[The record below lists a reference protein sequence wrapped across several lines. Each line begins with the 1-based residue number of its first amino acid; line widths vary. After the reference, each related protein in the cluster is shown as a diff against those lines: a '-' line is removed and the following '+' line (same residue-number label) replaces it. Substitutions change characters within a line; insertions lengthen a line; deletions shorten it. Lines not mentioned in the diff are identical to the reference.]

1 MNNLNKKLIL
11 ASNSPRR
18 KEILKE
24 NGFIFDVFPSCY
36 DEKISGKKYDKN
48 LVENCAYNKALD
60 VFERINDKN
69 AVIISADTVV
79 VLNDLILGKPKDKK
93 DAFETLKSL
102 SSKTHFV
109 ATSFCILYFSN
120 SQNKI
125 TTLKD
130 TQITTVTFRKLEND
144 EILNYINTKNPL
156 DKAGSYG
163 IQDENFDFAIKIKGE
178 YENIVGF
185 PIKLFKIRFGELF

>member
-60 VFERINDKN
+60 VFERINDKS